1 MVNGALAADGWGS
14 SWSENAKGRR
24 VWNPAAS
31 EEVI

>member
-1 MVNGALAADGWGS
+1 MVNGDLAADGCG

>member
-1 MVNGALAADGWGS
+1 MVNGGLAADGRA